1 MIGYFQKRYVNAFVY
16 IDIIL
21 ISGRRT
27 KNAKNQKALI
37 NYPYAFNVDDYDTV
51 FFINSKC

>member
-37 NYPYAFNVDDYDTV
+37 NYPYAFNVDDYDTI